1 MWFEIRTLIA
11 IFIILLIP
19 GWTILAVSGY
29 WKRWEPLQRWFLA
42 ISLSIAFYPVLFYSA
57 RFVLPQLQI
66 GRYKLA
72 LLLII
77 FMGLI
82 VWKLKDNWREHFKIG
97 KWDLLILGILI
108 ATIYTRLLPVHLYPY
123 PAGDD
128 SLHHT
133 LLTEM
138 TAESGK
144 LPNSLAPYDPVTLEH
159 YHLGLYALTAPL
171 KMLANIP
178 ADKALL
184 WMAQFLN
191 GLCGIGVFLFLEKKV
206 SRFAG
211 IIGMIVAG
219 LISPFPAWYINWGRF
234 TQLSAQTI
242 LLPAIIVTWDLVSTS
257 INSDYEQKYNKYV
270 FLLIAAL
277 INAGVCLLHFR
288 VAMFMLPLTLTIC
301 IFELFITRR
310 IKKTTTHKLV
320 NIVIIGGLTLL
331 IILPTLI
338 PGLNAYIDKRA
349 ISPAEQKEN
358 IREPLEASS
367 YYSIGEPDTIRI
379 SNNFSPVYYVG
390 IVGLLLGVL
399 RKDTRA
405 VSLITAIWVIVLL
418 LEAYAYK
425 LDIPVLAFTN
435 ITAVLLALYLPLS
448 IALGIF
454 GDSINKDFVTYSD
467 KSIDNYLIFLIVLL
481 GFAASFSRVNQFERR
496 RAFMTDEDVKAMEWV
511 KNNTPKDA
519 LFAVNT
525 AYLFSQTP
533 YGTDAG
539 YWLPFYGQR
548 PTTALTL
555 LANLADNYEEVFA
568 RSKIILTLYSET
580 PNLDSLC
587 QNNIDYIYSG
597 VKKPLGSKDFNIK
610 KLTELNG
617 VSLVYDLNGVQI
629 LKLCD

>member
-1 MWFEIRTLIA
+1 MWFEIKTILSIL
-11 IFIILLIP
+11 IILLIP

-42 ISLSIAFYPVLFYSA
+42 ISLSVAFYPVLFYSA

-77 FMGLI
+77 FMGLV
-82 VWKLKDNWREHFKIG
+82 VWKFKDNWREHFQIG
-97 KWDLLILGILI
+97 KWNFLILGILI

-123 PAGDD
+123 LAGDD

-171 KMLANIP
+171 KMLADIP

-211 IIGMIVAG
+211 IIGMVVAG

-234 TQLSAQTI
+234 TQLSAQMI
-242 LLPAIIVTWDLVSTS
+242 LLPAIIVTWDLVS
-257 INSDYEQKYNKYV
+257 NSLNPENEQKDKRYTY
-270 FLLIAAL
+270 LLIAAL

-301 IFELFITRR
+301 IFELFNTRR
-310 IKKTTTHKLV
+310 VKKTTTHKLV
-320 NIVIIGGLTLL
+320 NIAIIGGLTLL

-349 ISPAEQKEN
+349 ISPAEQEEN

-390 IVGLLLGVL
+390 IVGLLLGML

-435 ITAVLLALYLPLS
+435 ITAVLLVLYLPLS

-454 GDSINKDFVTYSD
+454 VDSIDKDFITYSN
-467 KSIDNYLIFLIVLL
+467 KTIDNYLLFLMVLL
-481 GFAASFSRVNQFERR
+481 GFAASFSRVDQFERR

-525 AYLFSQTP
+525 AFLNPRVP

-555 LANLADNYEEVFA
+555 MATLSTDYEADLA
-568 RSKIILTLYSET
+568 RSKSILTLYSSD
-580 PNLDSLC
+580 PKLDSLC
-587 QNNIDYIYSG
+587 QYGIDYVYSG
-597 VKKPLGSKDFNIK
+597 VKNPLGSADFDIK
-610 KLTELNG
+610 HLSELDG
-617 VSLVYDLNGVQI
+617 VSLVYDVDGVQI
-629 LKLCD
+629 LKICD

>member
-1 MWFEIRTLIA
+1 MWFEIKTILSIM
-11 IFIILLIP
+11 IILLIP
-19 GWTILAVSGY
+19 GWAILAVSGY

-42 ISLSIAFYPVLFYSA
+42 ISLSVAFYPVLFYSA

-77 FMGLI
+77 FMGLV
-82 VWKLKDNWREHFKIG
+82 VWKFKDNWREHFQIG
-97 KWDLLILGILI
+97 KWNFLILGILI

-123 PAGDD
+123 LAGDD

-138 TAESGK
+138 TAVSGK

-191 GLCGIGVFLFLEKKV
+191 GLCGIGVFLFLDKKV
-206 SRFAG
+206 SRLAG
-211 IIGMIVAG
+211 IVGMIVAG
-219 LISPFPAWYINWGRF
+219 LLSPFPAWYINWGRF

-242 LLPAIIVTWDLVSTS
+242 LLPAIIVTWDLVS
-257 INSDYEQKYNKYV
+257 NSLNPENEQKYKRYTY
-270 FLLIAAL
+270 LLIAAL

-349 ISPAEQKEN
+349 ISPAEQEEN

-390 IVGLLLGVL
+390 IVGLLLGML

-454 GDSINKDFVTYSD
+454 VDSIDKDFITYSN
-467 KSIDNYLIFLIVLL
+467 KTIDNYLLFLIVLL
-481 GFAASFSRVNQFERR
+481 GFAASFSRVNQFERW

-525 AYLFSQTP
+525 AFLNPWAP

-555 LANLADNYEEVFA
+555 LASLSTDYGVDLT
-568 RSKIILTLYSET
+568 RSKLILTLYSSE
-580 PNLDSLC
+580 PKLDLLC
-587 QNNIDYIYSG
+587 QSDIDYVYSG
-597 VKKPLGSKDFNIK
+597 VKNPLGSADFDIK
-610 KLTELNG
+610 YLSELDG

-629 LKLCD
+629 LKICD

>member
-1 MWFEIRTLIA
+1 MWFEIKTILSIL
-11 IFIILLIP
+11 IILLIP

-42 ISLSIAFYPVLFYSA
+42 ISLSVAFYPVLFYSA

-77 FMGLI
+77 FMGLV
-82 VWKLKDNWREHFKIG
+82 VWKFKDNWREHFQIG
-97 KWDLLILGILI
+97 KWNFLILGILI

-123 PAGDD
+123 LAGDD

-171 KMLANIP
+171 KMLADIP

-211 IIGMIVAG
+211 IIGMVVAG

-234 TQLSAQTI
+234 TQLSAQMI
-242 LLPAIIVTWDLVSTS
+242 LLPAIIVTWDLVS
-257 INSDYEQKYNKYV
+257 NSLNPENEQKDKRYTY
-270 FLLIAAL
+270 LLIAAL

-301 IFELFITRR
+301 IFELFNTRR
-310 IKKTTTHKLV
+310 VKKTTTHKLV
-320 NIVIIGGLTLL
+320 NIAIIGGLTLL

-349 ISPAEQKEN
+349 ISPAEQEEN

-390 IVGLLLGVL
+390 IVGLLLGML

-435 ITAVLLALYLPLS
+435 ITAVLLVLYLPLS

-454 GDSINKDFVTYSD
+454 VDSIDKDFITYSN
-467 KSIDNYLIFLIVLL
+467 KTIDNYLLFLMVLL
-481 GFAASFSRVNQFERR
+481 GFAASFSRVDQFERR

-597 VKKPLGSKDFNIK
+597 VKNPLGSKDFNIK